1 MEGAKYKI
9 LLIEDD
15 ELDQNAFKR
24 MADEKRLPYNCT
36 IAGSV
41 AEAKK
46 ILSTTGFDI
55 IIADYLLGDGT
66 VFGVLDSVKNTPVII
81 ITGAGDE
88 EVAVQAWKAGTCDYM
103 IKDHERNYLKA
114 VPAAV
119 ENTIRHKKTE
129 QRLRLL
135 SAAILSTDE
144 SIYITDLENKITFVN
159 KAFCE
164 TYGYTEQEI
173 IGKDCNILWR
183 ENPLITDAKNIYHV
197 VSGWEVGFLHRRKD
211 GTEFPVSMSRSDV
224 KDENG
229 SEIARIVISRDISE
243 RMRVENELRE
253 ANRNL
258 QKQLRLRKE
267 LTVAACNQ
275 LIALVTELKNIIS
288 QTIINNTGKMWP
300 GLQGNLESADRNLNK
315 TKTIISDFL
324 DVLQIDANKLNV
336 ELNELNLR
344 SVISQVLKA
353 LSPLATEK
361 DIDLESSMPDSNIAI
376 KTDWEKIIRMLANLA
391 GAAAK
396 KAPAEDDIGSLET
409 TEVNAAGQI
418 ET

>member
-1 MEGAKYKI
+1 MEEARYKI

-15 ELDQNAFKR
+15 ELDQKAFER
-24 MADEKRLPYNCT
+24 MVNEKRLAYNCT

-46 ILSTTGFDI
+46 ILSTNRFDI

-66 VFGVLDSVKNTPVII
+66 VFGILDSVRNTPVII

-88 EVAVQAWKAGTCDYM
+88 EVAVQAWKAGTCDYL

-114 VPAAV
+114 VPITV
-119 ENTIRHKKTE
+119 ENTIRHRKTE
-129 QRLRLL
+129 QKLRLL
-135 SAAILSTDE
+135 SAAILSTGE
-144 SIYITDLENKITFVN
+144 SIYITDLDDKITFVN

-164 TYGYTEQEI
+164 IYGYTEQEI

-197 VSGWEVGFLHRRKD
+197 VSSWEVGFSHRRKD
-211 GTEFPVSMSRSDV
+211 GTEFPVSISRSDV

-229 SEIARIVISRDISE
+229 NEIAHIVISRDISE
-243 RMRVENELRE
+243 RMRVENELRTT
-253 ANRNL
+253 NRNL
-258 QKQLRLRKE
+258 QKHIRLKKE
-267 LTVAACNQ
+267 LTITVCNQ
-275 LIALVTELKNIIS
+275 LTALVTELKNIIS
-288 QTIINNTGKMWP
+288 QTIINSVGRMWP
-300 GLQGNLESADRNLNK
+300 ELQEHLESADLRINK

-324 DVLQIDANKLNV
+324 DILQIDANKLNT

-353 LSPLATEK
+353 LSPLASEK
-361 DIDLESSMPDSNIAI
+361 TIDVESVMPDSNIAI
-376 KTDWEKIIRMLANLA
+376 ETDWDKIIAVLANLA
-391 GAAAK
+391 GVAAK
-396 KAPAEDDIGSLET
+396 KTSTEDNIDSPETAEAT
-409 TEVNAAGQI
+409 FAGQI
-418 ET
+418 EI